1 MADRKGYIGRA
12 PGDSSVTIA
21 RKTFEP
27 TGVQTDFTFDA
38 GYDPGYCD
46 VYLNGAK
53 LISGND
59 YTASNGSTVGLT
71 SEAQSGDI
79 VEIVAYKRFNLGVP
93 LSDIT
98 GDLDVTG
105 NISVSSSITVG
116 GGTGEIHGAY
126 VGDGS
131 QLTGVASTDFIITG
145 TAATFNTQVR
155 VLNLNVTGVTT
166 TTSFNVGSATTID
179 GGGINVTGVITASNL
194 FVGTGVT
201 VYGSTGIV
209 SATTFYGDGS
219 NLDNVTSTTINN
231 NADNR
236 LISGSGTANTLNGE
250 SNLTFDGSTL
260 AVTGDLTASDSIAV
274 TKDIN
279 VGAAATITGALSG
292 STGTFSGAV
301 SGTTG
306 TFSAAVSGTTGT
318 FSGAVN
324 VDDTTDSTSSTS
336 GALIVDGGLGVAK
349 NVYIGAGL
357 SVAGTLTYEDV
368 TNVDSVGLITAKS
381 GVNVSGGQ
389 VTIGTGITMG
399 IAGVATFSG
408 TADIHLHDNVKLNVG
423 DASDLEVY
431 HDGNSRVRHTGA
443 GDLYVLTNS
452 DFYVQRASDG
462 HNMFAAKNDS
472 SVDLYFDNSLKLATT
487 NDGTVT
493 TGIATATVG
502 IDAAISVWTL
512 GADGSSHY
520 TFTGPGNLSATNDPT
535 LNLIRGQKYTF
546 KNRSGGH
553 PFRIQSTA
561 NGSTGTQYNTGVTNN
576 DGGNGT
582 NILFDV
588 PHDAPSILYYQCT
601 SHGSM
606 GGAMYISGSA
616 YETKIGSN
624 ITLGTAGV
632 VTATSFSGDGSNLTG
647 ISAGISTSISTA
659 AGIVSTLALADA
671 QDHKVTVSGITTFT
685 CNGGTEGDSHTLRLV
700 NSGVTTV
707 GFSTYFLFPSGSAP
721 SIPTADGTVS
731 LISFTV
737 HRQGSAGIA
746 TQLLAGASLNFS

>member
-1 MADRKGYIGRA
+1 MADRNGYIGRA
-12 PGDSSVTIA
+12 PGDSSITIA
-21 RKTFEP
+21 RKTYEP

-46 VYLNGAK
+46 VYLNGSR

-71 SEAQSGDI
+71 SEANSGDI
-79 VEIVAYKRFNLGVP
+79 VEIVAYKAFNLGVP

-98 GDLDVTG
+98 GNLDVTG
-105 NISVSSSITVG
+105 NISASSSITAG
-116 GGTGEIHGAY
+116 SGTGEIHGKFI
-126 VGDGS
+126 GDASG
-131 QLTGVASTDFIITG
+131 LTGVASTDYIITG
-145 TAATFNTQVR
+145 TAATFNSQVK
-155 VLNLNVTGVTT
+155 VLNLNVTGVSTVAT
-166 TTSFNVGSATTID
+166 ALHVGSALTANAAGDVETI
-179 GGGINVTGVITASNL
+179 GIITASNL

-279 VGAAATITGALSG
+279 VGAAATITGALSAGAISG
-292 STGTFSGAV
+292 STGTFS
-301 SGTTG
+301 S
-306 TFSAAVSGTTGT
+306 
-318 FSGAVN
+318 AVN
-324 VDDTTDSTSSTS
+324 VDATTETTSTST
-336 GALIVDGGLGVAK
+336 GALIVDGGVGIAK
-349 NVYIGAGL
+349 SLRVGTELHVGSNVTIG
-357 SVAGTLTYEDV
+357 GTLTYEDV
-368 TNVDSVGLITAKS
+368 TNIDSVGLVTARS
-381 GVNVSGGQ
+381 GVNVSGGELT
-389 VTIGTGITMG
+389 VGSGITMG

-408 TADIHLHDNVKLNVG
+408 TSDVHLKDNVRLNIG
-423 DASDLEVY
+423 DGSDIAFY
-431 HDGNSRVRHTGA
+431 FDG
-443 GDLYVLTNS
+443 TNS
-452 DFYVQRASDG
+452 NLDANSGGIFNLTSNDFRLKTSGAETMLRAQANG
-462 HNMFAAKNDS
+462 TVEVMYDS
-472 SVDLYFDNSLKLATT
+472 ATKFQTT
-487 NDGTVT
+487 NDGAVT
-493 TGIATATVG
+493 TGIATATLG

-535 LNLIRGQKYTF
+535 LNLKRGQKYTF

-632 VTATSFSGDGSNLTG
+632 VTATSFSGSGANLTNLP
-647 ISAGISTSISTA
+647 A
-659 AGIVSTLALADA
+659 AGLSTEALITSGITTVLDLSNA
-671 QDHKVTVSGITTFT
+671 QDHKITASGICTITTA
-685 CNGGTEGDSHTLRLV
+685 GGTEGESHTIRIT
-700 NSGVTTV
+700 NSGIATV
-707 GFSTYFLFPSGSAP
+707 GFSSYFQFAGGASPVLTKTNGA
-721 SIPTADGTVS
+721 VN
-731 LISFTV
+731 LVSFTV
-737 HRQGSAGIA
+737 NKTATTTGI
-746 TQLLAGASLNFS
+746 TTELLTSVANNFS